1 MDNELMALM
10 QVLSNKPYLTL
21 KDIEVSGG
29 ITRRQATYRIEKVND
44 LLRQHHV
51 PLITIGTAK
60 EIRLDSKARQKLEE
74 LLQEMNQSSQYYM
87 NKKERQIYMYLML
100 FMNSEYLS
108 LSDFIDS
115 LGVSRSTV
123 LLDFKELTQMLEER
137 GIRVRN
143 NRTKGYYLIGSEME
157 IRRMMMKYVIYT
169 LAEEQSAKIFDVF
182 IDDFNLDIFDYSRLV
197 ITELAQRHKI
207 RFVED
212 RLVEFIYIFI
222 FLKARMQSGKNVE
235 EEIHALMD
243 MEAIASMKE
252 YEFTVELLKNY
263 KNTDNITN
271 TDINY
276 ISSWILGISFGDINE
291 ETKDCILIS
300 DIIGKIMTRF
310 EYLSGAHY
318 RNTEEIFIQLYS
330 HFRPAYYRLLCR
342 LPIFNP
348 LCDKVRE
355 EYRQIG
361 RAHV

>member
-1 MDNELMALM
+1 
-10 QVLSNKPYLTL
+10 
-21 KDIEVSGG
+21 
-29 ITRRQATYRIEKVND
+29 
-44 LLRQHHV
+44 
-51 PLITIGTAK
+51 
-60 EIRLDSKARQKLEE
+60 
-74 LLQEMNQSSQYYM
+74 M

-197 ITELAQRHKI
+197 ITELAQRHNI

-222 FLKARMQSGKNVE
+222 FLKARMQSGKN
-235 EEIHALMD
+235 
-243 MEAIASMKE
+243 
-252 YEFTVELLKNY
+252 
-263 KNTDNITN
+263 
-271 TDINY
+271 
-276 ISSWILGISFGDINE
+276 
-291 ETKDCILIS
+291 
-300 DIIGKIMTRF
+300 
-310 EYLSGAHY
+310 
-318 RNTEEIFIQLYS
+318 TE
-330 HFRPAYYRLLCR
+330 
-342 LPIFNP
+342 
-348 LCDKVRE
+348 
-355 EYRQIG
+355 
-361 RAHV
+361 

>member
-10 QVLSNKPYLTL
+10 QVLSNKSYLTL

-197 ITELAQRHKI
+197 ITELAQRHNI

-222 FLKARMQSGKNVE
+222 FLKARMQSGKNAE
-235 EEIHALMD
+235 EEIHALLD

-300 DIIGKIMTRF
+300 DIIGK
-310 EYLSGAHY
+310 S
-318 RNTEEIFIQLYS
+318 
-330 HFRPAYYRLLCR
+330 
-342 LPIFNP
+342 
-348 LCDKVRE
+348 
-355 EYRQIG
+355 
-361 RAHV
+361 